1 MRSFVFFNGWF
12 YKALFFALLLSVA
25 AKTIVNLRI
34 DPIDPNVSLPSGRF
48 AITHA
53 EHRQEVWP
61 DYCDGLFGT
70 ISCNIS
76 DFIQPVVCIDNLE
89 TIVFIALVALVV
101 IPVSLSTIGQ
111 DRSGLIPK
119 YVGMGLVFAGGIS
132 NQGEIALLNHATDFL
147 YFRVD
152 IFSYHRFFIA
162 NLADTMIL
170 VGFLLVIVTP
180 AYQKFVAA
188 LAIAGPPIRSDL
200 GPESDQP

>member
-1 MRSFVFFNGWF
+1 
-12 YKALFFALLLSVA
+12 
-25 AKTIVNLRI
+25 
-34 DPIDPNVSLPSGRF
+34 
-48 AITHA
+48 
-53 EHRQEVWP
+53 VWP
-61 DYCDGLFGT
+61 DYCEGLFGT

-76 DFIQPVVCIDNLE
+76 DFIQPVVGIDNLE

-119 YVGMGLVFAGGIS
+119 YVGMGLIFAGGIS
-132 NQGEIALLNHATDFL
+132 NEGEIALLNHATDFL

-162 NLADTMIL
+162 NLADAMIL

-180 AYQKFVAA
+180 AYQQFVAT
-188 LAIAGPPIRSDL
+188 LATARPSFRSDL

>member
-1 MRSFVFFNGWF
+1 MRSFVFFNGLF
-12 YKALFFALLLSVA
+12 YKVLFFALFISVA
-25 AKTIVNLRI
+25 AKTIINFRI
-34 DPIDPNVSLPSGRF
+34 DPINSTVSLPSGRF

-61 DYCDGLFGT
+61 DYCDGLFGG
-70 ISCNIS
+70 ISCKIS
-76 DFIQPVVCIDNLE
+76 DFIEPVVGIDNLE

-101 IPVSLSTIGQ
+101 VPVSLFTIGQ

-119 YVGMGLVFAGGIS
+119 YVGMGLIFAGGIS
-132 NQGEIALLNHATDFL
+132 NEGEIALLNHATDFL

-180 AYQKFVAA
+180 TYQKSVAA
-188 LAIAGPPIRSDL
+188 LATAGPPFRSEL
-200 GPESDQP
+200 ESESDQP